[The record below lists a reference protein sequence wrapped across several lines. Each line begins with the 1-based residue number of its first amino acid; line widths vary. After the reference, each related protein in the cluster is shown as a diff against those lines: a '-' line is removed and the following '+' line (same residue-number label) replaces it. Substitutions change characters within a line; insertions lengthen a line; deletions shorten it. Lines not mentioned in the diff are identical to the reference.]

1 MKKKLILFTVIVL
14 LLGLVGCEKESSE
27 LEFIKQ
33 KLIGSWE
40 WVASYGGIVGIK
52 KPLPDEKL
60 FITFTDERVII
71 AHNNEIIQDGN
82 YIITKKNS
90 NFYITI
96 TSEMTPK
103 SLIYASGSTELTL
116 NETFDTLSFGVSI
129 GSANLLSVY
138 KRIKM

>member
-1 MKKKLILFTVIVL
+1 MFCNIIF
-14 LLGLVGCEKESSE
+14 EN
-27 LEFIKQ
+27 
-33 KLIGSWE
+33 
-40 WVASYGGIVGIK
+40 
-52 KPLPDEKL
+52 
-60 FITFTDERVII
+60 I

-138 KRIKM
+138 KRIKIAATPHEALQQLGCTIT

>member
-1 MKKKLILFTVIVL
+1 MDKILFFPFFFS
-14 LLGLVGCEKESSE
+14 K
-27 LEFIKQ
+27 
-33 KLIGSWE
+33 
-40 WVASYGGIVGIK
+40 WVHICRNDRFYCCSCRLNSTGINGWVCSGIC
-52 KPLPDEKL
+52 
-60 FITFTDERVII
+60 
-71 AHNNEIIQDGN
+71 NNEIIQDGN